1 MEWWEFTFHP
11 VSLRVCFFLLLVV
24 FMGRRKLSELSDHED
39 DEVNTQSEDVYN
51 DGRDSQE
58 EEDEDEDI
66 HPGELDKIDTDND
79 LDMEDWPIPLART
92 AQKQTL
98 RHALASVNQVP
109 APRITR
115 QTKKAKTQQDTVSTA
130 EIQRLKEKTTR
141 LQKQLAIA
149 NFTVEGKSRKGQEH
163 PVSAE
168 EFEGPESE
176 EDTQIMY
183 SAVATPLPSMSTP
196 KAPQLNL
203 NRLLSVRKVSGKKP
217 VSRNT
222 FRNVIT
228 TGDVTSSPTSEMS
241 AMLVSGSSAPT
252 MSASSC
258 LATSINTTTN
268 TDTGSRAGSSD
279 TQINITPEP
288 SATLPFRTNWQ
299 PGARAK
305 TADYAAEGEAILLR
319 AMRDFEARVLGQDFF
334 PDRATRLQWAEK
346 SFQDACATA
355 KAQFISDKRV
365 LKLIATRGS
374 RICGQVYK
382 WIRVN
387 IVSCYKFDVTV
398 GKRAVKQNIALSRLL
413 SSRNFSGFSYKD
425 REAWTGYAEHPS
437 IIFLLSYIFDES
449 NMGMVFEKYFNPISL
464 QTLASLFTMI
474 RAAISEWSS
483 GTCNKIKKFSEEEY
497 DKYYKAY
504 LIDLTK
510 WDGMNPAVSLNI
522 RHRMYAKARIRMRE
536 DLSDDSTVHIVG
548 SIEAQLRQEMEARTG
563 ETESEPED
571 SEIDDDGDED
581 DCGGI
586 EA

>member
-1 MEWWEFTFHP
+1 
-11 VSLRVCFFLLLVV
+11 
-24 FMGRRKLSELSDHED
+24 MGRRKLYELSDHED
-39 DEVNTQSEDVYN
+39 DEVNTQSEDVYTN
-51 DGRDSQE
+51 GRDSQG
-58 EEDEDEDI
+58 EEDEDGDVN
-66 HPGELDKIDTDND
+66 PGELDNVDTDNN
-79 LDMEDWPIPLART
+79 LDMEDWPRPPART

-109 APRITR
+109 VPRITR
-115 QTKKAKTQQDTVSTA
+115 QTKKAKIHTT

-149 NFTVEGKSRKGQEH
+149 NCIIEGKSRKGREN

-203 NRLLSVRKVSGKKP
+203 NRLLSTRKVSGKKP

-222 FRNVIT
+222 FQNVIT

-241 AMLVSGSSAPT
+241 ATLVSSSSAPT
-252 MSASSC
+252 TSASSC
-258 LATSINTTTN
+258 LTTSINTTTN
-268 TDTGSRAGSSD
+268 MDTGSRAGSSD
-279 TQINITPEP
+279 TQINITAEP
-288 SATLPFRTNWQ
+288 SATLPLRANWQ
-299 PGARAK
+299 P
-305 TADYAAEGEAILLR
+305 GEAILLR
-319 AMRDFEARVLGQDFF
+319 AMRDFEARILGQDFF

-346 SFQDACATA
+346 CFRDACATA
-355 KAQFISDKRV
+355 KAQFISDKHV

-374 RICGQVYK
+374 RIRGQVYK

-398 GKRAVKQNIALSRLL
+398 GKRAVKQNIALSHLL

-425 REAWTGYAEHPS
+425 REAWTGYAEHSS

-483 GTCNKIKKFSEEEY
+483 GTCNKVKKFSEEEY

-536 DLSDDSTVHIVG
+536 DSSDDPAVHIVG

-563 ETESEPED
+563 ETESERED
-571 SEIDDDGDED
+571 SEMDDDGDED

>member
-1 MEWWEFTFHP
+1 
-11 VSLRVCFFLLLVV
+11 
-24 FMGRRKLSELSDHED
+24 MGRRKLYELSDHED
-39 DEVNTQSEDVYN
+39 DEVNTQSEDVYT
-51 DGRDSQE
+51 DGRDSQG
-58 EEDEDEDI
+58 EEDEDGDVN
-66 HPGELDKIDTDND
+66 PGKLDNVDADNN
-79 LDMEDWPIPLART
+79 LDMEDWPRPPART

-109 APRITR
+109 VPRITR
-115 QTKKAKTQQDTVSTA
+115 QTKKAKMQQDTVSTT

-149 NFTVEGKSRKGQEH
+149 NCIIEGKSRKGREN

-196 KAPQLNL
+196 KTPQLNL
-203 NRLLSVRKVSGKKP
+203 NRLLSTRKVSGKKP

-241 AMLVSGSSAPT
+241 ATLVSSSSAPT

-258 LATSINTTTN
+258 LTTSINTTTN

-279 TQINITPEP
+279 TQINITAEP
-288 SATLPFRTNWQ
+288 SATLPLRANWQ

-319 AMRDFEARVLGQDFF
+319 AMRDFEARILGQDFF

-346 SFQDACATA
+346 CFRDACATA
-355 KAQFISDKRV
+355 KAQFISDKHV

-374 RICGQVYK
+374 RIRGQVYK

-425 REAWTGYAEHPS
+425 REAWTGYAEHSS

-483 GTCNKIKKFSEEEY
+483 GTCNKVKKFSEEEY

-536 DLSDDSTVHIVG
+536 DSSDDPTVHIVG

-563 ETESEPED
+563 ETESERED
-571 SEIDDDGDED
+571 SEMDDDGDED

>member
-1 MEWWEFTFHP
+1 
-11 VSLRVCFFLLLVV
+11 
-24 FMGRRKLSELSDHED
+24 MGRRKLAELSDNED
-39 DEVNTQSEDVYN
+39 DEVNTQSEDVYY
-51 DGRDSQE
+51 DGRNSQG

-66 HPGELDKIDTDND
+66 NPGELDIDADND
-79 LDMEDWPIPLART
+79 LDMEDWPRPPART
-92 AQKQTL
+92 AQKQTVRL
-98 RHALASVNQVP
+98 ALASVNQNPV
-109 APRITR
+109 PRITR
-115 QTKKAKTQQDTVSTA
+115 QTKKTKMQQDTVSTT
-130 EIQRLKEKTTR
+130 EIQRLKEKTTKLR
-141 LQKQLAIA
+141 KQLAIA
-149 NFTVEGKSRKGQEH
+149 NCITEGKSRKAREN
-163 PVSAE
+163 PISAE

-176 EDTQIMY
+176 EDTQMMY

-196 KAPQLNL
+196 KAPQINL
-203 NRLLSVRKVSGKKP
+203 NRLLSTRKVSGKKP
-217 VSRNT
+217 ASRNT
-222 FRNVIT
+222 FQNIIIP
-228 TGDVTSSPTSEMS
+228 GDVTLSPTSENS
-241 AMLVSGSSAPT
+241 STLVSGSNAPT
-252 MSASSC
+252 TSASSR
-258 LATSINTTTN
+258 LTTSVATTIDTN
-268 TDTGSRAGSSD
+268 TGSHITGSQAGP
-279 TQINITPEP
+279 QMNITPEL
-288 SATLPFRTNWQ
+288 SAALPLRANWQ

-305 TADYAAEGEAILLR
+305 TADYTAEGEAILLR
-319 AMRDFEARVLGQDFF
+319 AMRDFEARIVGQDFF
-334 PDRATRLQWAEK
+334 PDRTTRLQWAEK
-346 SFQDACATA
+346 CFRDACATA

-365 LKLIATRGS
+365 LKLISARGS
-374 RICGQVYK
+374 RIRGQIYK
-382 WIRVN
+382 WIRAN
-387 IVSCYKFDVTV
+387 IISCYKFDVTV

-425 REAWTGYAEHPS
+425 RQAWTGYAEHPS

-536 DLSDDSTVHIVG
+536 ESSDDSTVHIFG

-563 ETESEPED
+563 DTESEPED
-571 SEIDDDGDED
+571 SEIDDDNDED
-581 DCGGI
+581 DCGGGI

>member
-1 MEWWEFTFHP
+1 
-11 VSLRVCFFLLLVV
+11 
-24 FMGRRKLSELSDHED
+24 MGRRKLYELSNHED
-39 DEVNTQSEDVYN
+39 DEVNTQSEDVYTN
-51 DGRDSQE
+51 GRDSQG
-58 EEDEDEDI
+58 EEDEDGDI
-66 HPGELDKIDTDND
+66 NPGELDNVDADNN
-79 LDMEDWPIPLART
+79 LDMEDWPRPPART

-109 APRITR
+109 IPRITR
-115 QTKKAKTQQDTVSTA
+115 QTKKAKMQQDIVSTI

-149 NFTVEGKSRKGQEH
+149 KGKSRKGQEN

-168 EFEGPESE
+168 EFEGPKSE

-183 SAVATPLPSMSTP
+183 STVATPLPSMSTP

-203 NRLLSVRKVSGKKP
+203 NRLLSTRKVSGKKP

-241 AMLVSGSSAPT
+241 ATLVSSSSAPT
-252 MSASSC
+252 TSASSC
-258 LATSINTTTN
+258 LTTSINTTTN
-268 TDTGSRAGSSD
+268 MDTGSRAGSSD
-279 TQINITPEP
+279 TQINITAEP
-288 SATLPFRTNWQ
+288 SATLPLRANWQ

-319 AMRDFEARVLGQDFF
+319 AMRDFEARILGQDFF

-346 SFQDACATA
+346 CFRDACATA

-374 RICGQVYK
+374 RIRGQVYK

-413 SSRNFSGFSYKD
+413 SVKSMPR
-425 REAWTGYAEHPS
+425 AS
-437 IIFLLSYIFDES
+437 IPPLGIPKTCSLL
-449 NMGMVFEKYFNPISL
+449 
-464 QTLASLFTMI
+464 
-474 RAAISEWSS
+474 
-483 GTCNKIKKFSEEEY
+483 
-497 DKYYKAY
+497 
-504 LIDLTK
+504 
-510 WDGMNPAVSLNI
+510 
-522 RHRMYAKARIRMRE
+522 
-536 DLSDDSTVHIVG
+536 
-548 SIEAQLRQEMEARTG
+548 
-563 ETESEPED
+563 
-571 SEIDDDGDED
+571 
-581 DCGGI
+581 
-586 EA
+586 